1 MGKKDIIVR
10 SIAVIAIIFIAS
22 IGISHI
28 RKPKKPAY
36 EGDMV
41 SIINTNS
48 NLPVEYMCKFDE
60 NDLNLKKYDRLNN
73 YMSYDFEDKDI
84 LFSYYGYPNDES
96 DFYLGKITLITNKYN
111 LLGITVGDN
120 MKKSISKL
128 EEYGFKLE
136 DSNNYFERSL
146 TYDDI
151 TISIFAYTETY
162 EESEDELTVDSIHI
176 EVESEYLGNR
186 MY

>member
-1 MGKKDIIVR
+1 
-10 SIAVIAIIFIAS
+10 
-22 IGISHI
+22 
-28 RKPKKPAY
+28 
-36 EGDMV
+36 
-41 SIINTNS
+41 
-48 NLPVEYMCKFDE
+48 
-60 NDLNLKKYDRLNN
+60 
-73 YMSYDFEDKDI
+73 
-84 LFSYYGYPNDES
+84 
-96 DFYLGKITLITNKYN
+96 
-111 LLGITVGDN
+111 

-176 EVESEYLGNR
+176 EVESKYLGNR